1 MAAGLVAP
9 ALAAVL
15 WGRQYLAGVVAGYS
29 LWWALFGSVPGWL
42 AYKAYELVEWV
53 VYVARRRRLGGM
65 DTPGPRSRT
74 PVPYEA
80 R

>member
-1 MAAGLVAP
+1 V
-9 ALAAVL
+9 
-15 WGRQYLAGVVAGYS
+15 AGVVAGYS

-42 AYKAYELVEWV
+42 AYKVYELVEWV

-65 DTPGPRSRT
+65 DTTRKAGAAP